1 MSGCSRLSR
10 SIIGRPCSNSPSDAA
25 CIHTSHPRAPRVA
38 RICSMASLWP
48 CIIFLILALCA
59 DITRAHAAIRCTAPL
74 YSGFIILVDIYSAG
88 VIRPMAARRREI
100 VSSFPR
106 SSVMSNI

>member
-1 MSGCSRLSR
+1 MYPH
-10 SIIGRPCSNSPSDAA
+10 I
-25 CIHTSHPRAPRVA
+25 
-38 RICSMASLWP
+38 ASTCAKGSTYMLYGLTLAVYH
-48 CIIFLILALCA
+48 FLILALCA